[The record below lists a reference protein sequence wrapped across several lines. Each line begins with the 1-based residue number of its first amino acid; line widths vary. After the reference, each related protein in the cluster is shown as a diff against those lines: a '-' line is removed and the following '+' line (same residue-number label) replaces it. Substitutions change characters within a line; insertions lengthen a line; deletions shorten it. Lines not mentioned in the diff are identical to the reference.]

1 MIPFVLSSRWSALE
15 WQNRSVV
22 VWREEQGLAVQE
34 KEDYQGDQ
42 GTLEMLF
49 VFVTLIVV
57 MVPLCIHVSS

>member
-1 MIPFVLSSRWSALE
+1 MIPFVLSSRWLALE
-15 WQNRSVV
+15 WQSRSVV

-42 GTLEMLF
+42 GALEMLF
-49 VFVTLIVV
+49 MFVTLIVV